1 MASDPHA
8 NGSTP
13 DAAEHAPTVV
23 VVEDDRVTSAIYLPP
38 RRTAVVE
45 PVVQPPIDPPRPVA
59 EPPKRPDRRQAVNE
73 FVKQNWTVIVA
84 AIIAV
89 GGYLATLRTVATEV
103 EALKS
108 TVATQNDE
116 IAAIKVEQA
125 RITESTADIKE
136 LRATAEQTA
145 RNVAALCQ
153 ATGAN
158 CR

>member
-1 MASDPHA
+1 MGSDSYASGARPE
-8 NGSTP
+8 
-13 DAAEHAPTVV
+13 AADHDRGVV
-23 VVEDDRVTSAIYLPP
+23 VVEDDRVTNAIYLPP
-38 RRTAVVE
+38 RRTALVD
-45 PVVQPPIDPPRPVA
+45 PVVAPPPVDPPA
-59 EPPKRPDRRQAVNE
+59 AGPPPRSPDRRQAMND

-103 EALKS
+103 EALKV
-108 TVATQNDE
+108 TVAEQSDA
-116 IAAIKVEQA
+116 IATIKVEQA
-125 RITESTADIKE
+125 RQSEATADIKE

>member
-8 NGSTP
+8 NDGTP
-13 DAAEHAPTVV
+13 DAADHAPTVV

-59 EPPKRPDRRQAVNE
+59 EPPKRPDRRQAVND

-103 EALKS
+103 EALKVK
-108 TVATQNDE
+108 VAEQNDA
-116 IAAIKVEQA
+116 IATIKVEQA
-125 RITESTADIKE
+125 RQSEATADIKE
-136 LRATAEQTA
+136 LRATAEETA

>member
-1 MASDPHA
+1 M
-8 NGSTP
+8 
-13 DAAEHAPTVV
+13 
-23 VVEDDRVTSAIYLPP
+23 
-38 RRTAVVE
+38 
-45 PVVQPPIDPPRPVA
+45 
-59 EPPKRPDRRQAVNE
+59 NE